1 MKYFT
6 ADRYHANQTL
16 DDDLADKLHDE
27 WEEQL
32 RLYDE
37 RLKEID
43 AKLPDSVKLFRKTC
57 HLHDADFDNWATF
70 SLSPAPSTI
79 QLVIRQR
86 DWGDWKFVCVIR
98 YQIAPPGYVSQVT
111 GDWSPR
117 LVDQIV
123 HNHDCWHRPE
133 FNPAREIKKRN
144 EIRAPHWLY
153 DEWEWLGTADG
164 VLGKQEIYKHSMLLS
179 NGVEFSIIFNEFEF
193 LFLPIGEG
201 FVES

>member
-6 ADRYHANQTL
+6 ADRYKANQAI
-16 DDDLADKLHDE
+16 DDDAAAKANDD

-43 AKLPDSVKLFRKTC
+43 GKLPESVKLFMKTC
-57 HLHDADFDNWATF
+57 CLHDADFDNWACF
-70 SLSPAPSTI
+70 SLSSPSVVE
-79 QLVIRQR
+79 LVIRQR
-86 DWGDWKFVCVIR
+86 NWGDHKFVCVLR
-98 YQIAPPGYVSQVT
+98 YQIAPPGYVNQVT

-123 HNHDCWHRPE
+123 HNHDCWDRPE
-133 FNPAREIKKRN
+133 FKPAKKFDRRN
-144 EIRAPHWLY
+144 DIPSPYWLY
-153 DEWEWLGTADG
+153 DEWDWLGTADG
-164 VLGKQEIYKHSMLLS
+164 ALGKQEVFSHSMLLS
-179 NGVEFSIIFNEFEF
+179 NGVEFKIMFSEFEF
-193 LFLPIGEG
+193 LFIPIGEG